1 MVRPNFVSA
10 FILTV
15 SALIAGPA
23 RGDFLY
29 ATRYDGTVTQVD
41 TTTHKSTTFVS
52 GLTGGA
58 GGLAFDG
65 SGNLFVTNYGD
76 NSIDKFTPDG
86 VRSVFASGLSNP
98 AGLAFDGSGNLYVA
112 EYNGNNDGTIV
123 KFTPGGVETVFAAG
137 LDGPL
142 DPVIDRSGNL
152 YVSEYSGTIMRFTPA
167 GVGSVFASGLN
178 GPVGLAFDG
187 SGNLFVSSDTADQSI
202 MRFTPDGLGTV
213 FTTTTP
219 YYPTGLAFDSS
230 GNLYAGH
237 DGDGLID
244 EFSPD
249 GSRTTFSTSG
259 SDTISFIAIRSAVV
273 PEPSSFVL
281 SVVGL
286 SGLICRGLVCRRD
299 RGASASSR

>member
-1 MVRPNFVSA
+1 MNLAHGSMQVVRRTLV
-10 FILTV
+10 
-15 SALIAGPA
+15 ALIGV
-23 RGDFLY
+23 LM
-29 ATRYDGTVTQVD
+29 
-41 TTTHKSTTFVS
+41 
-52 GLTGGA
+52 L
-58 GGLAFDG
+58 G
-65 SGNLFVTNYGD
+65 SGAMG
-76 NSIDKFTPDG
+76 
-86 VRSVFASGLSNP
+86 
-98 AGLAFDGSGNLYVA
+98 A
-112 EYNGNNDGTIV
+112 EPRTL
-123 KFTPGGVETVFAAG
+123 TPGTAKEVGFDAER
-137 LDGPL
+137 LDRAL
-142 DPVIDRSGNL
+142 KFVQRAVDSGR
-152 YVSEYSGTIMRFTPA
+152 I
-167 GVGSVFASGLN
+167 FASGLN

-213 FTTTTP
+213 FTTTP
-219 YYPTGLAFDSS
+219 DYPTGLAFDSS